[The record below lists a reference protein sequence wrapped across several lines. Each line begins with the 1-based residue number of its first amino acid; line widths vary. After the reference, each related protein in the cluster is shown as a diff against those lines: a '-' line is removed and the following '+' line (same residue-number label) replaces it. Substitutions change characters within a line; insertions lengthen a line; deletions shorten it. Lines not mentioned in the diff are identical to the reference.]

1 MLEQVGISLEQV
13 SISLEQVSIS
23 LEQVSI
29 SLEQVSISLEQVGI
43 SLEQVSISLEQVSI
57 SLEQVGI
64 SLEQV
69 SILVHCTSGLLYGR
83 SYNLFLLRELSHGMP
98 QGPGLEQVFPYWTV
112 ENKSKQRRREKEIA
126 SSVSWPW
133 KPSSVPSVQFADV
146 PVYYAHICL

>member
-1 MLEQVGISLEQV
+1 MGLTEWEWLLIITILGRITTRYRK
-13 SISLEQVSIS
+13 
-23 LEQVSI
+23 
-29 SLEQVSISLEQVGI
+29 
-43 SLEQVSISLEQVSI
+43 
-57 SLEQVGI
+57 VGI